1 MSGSLRQRHL
11 AFADA
16 VLALSAE
23 PTSPNVVRYLV
34 ASRNLPD
41 QRPPNRKRVERR
53 ASPSAETAAAGSA

>member
-1 MSGSLRQRHL
+1 MSGSLRERHL

-34 ASRNLPD
+34 ASRDLPD
-41 QRPPNRKRVERR
+41 GRPPNRKRSRGSLP
-53 ASPSAETAAAGSA
+53 ASRVRQFSA

>member
-1 MSGSLRQRHL
+1 MSGSLRERHL

-34 ASRNLPD
+34 ASRDLPD
-41 QRPPNRKRVERR
+41 RRRPDQKRVEQRR
-53 ASPSAETAAAGSA
+53 SRARQLDA

>member
-1 MSGSLRQRHL
+1 MSGSLRERHL

-34 ASRNLPD
+34 ASRNLPGR
-41 QRPPNRKRVERR
+41 RPPNRKRVARSRVRR
-53 ASPSAETAAAGSA
+53 FGA